1 MSLQIGSYQLS
12 SKLLLAP
19 MAGITDRPYRD
30 VCRQYGAGLAASE
43 MLSSDPSL
51 LKTRKTQLRL
61 VQDDEPLPRSA
72 QILGTEPSVMAQA
85 AQFNVRNG
93 ANIIDINMGC
103 PAKKVCNKA
112 AGSALMR
119 DTTLVKQIL
128 TKVVS
133 AVNVPVTL
141 KIRTGWASSNRNAL
155 EIAKIAEDQGI
166 ACLTIHGRSRFQAF
180 TGYAEYETIRQVKQA
195 VNIPVI
201 ANGDIKDSSDASF
214 ILDYTGVDGLM
225 LGRITHGQ
233 PWIFKEINDKL
244 CDHFLNNPASE
255 RHTTEISLNEKINT
269 TLGHINAI
277 HRYYGTDQGVR
288 IARKHIG
295 WYLYRLTGQDDVLLK
310 KLKKEIFTIVDANS
324 QLKQLESILGCFI

>member
-1 MSLQIGSYQLS
+1 
-12 SKLLLAP
+12 
-19 MAGITDRPYRD
+19 
-30 VCRQYGAGLAASE
+30 
-43 MLSSDPSL
+43 MLTSDPSL
-51 LKTRKTQLRL
+51 LQTRKTQLRL

-72 QILGTEPSVMAQA
+72 QILGTEPDIMAKA

-119 DTTLVKQIL
+119 DTVLVKEIL
-128 TKVVS
+128 SKIVS

-141 KIRTGWASSNRNAL
+141 KIRTGWATSNRNAL

-166 ACLTIHGRSRFQAF
+166 TCLAIHGRSRFQAF
-180 TGYAEYETIRQVKQA
+180 TGYAEYETIRQIKQT
-195 VNIPVI
+195 VDIPVI
-201 ANGDIKDSSDASF
+201 ANGDINSFEDANF
-214 ILDYTGVDGLM
+214 IFNYTQVDGLM

-244 CDHFLNNPASE
+244 SDQFLNNLAAHSHP
-255 RHTTEISLNEKINT
+255 HEISKNEKIET
-269 TLGHINAI
+269 ILGHIDAI

-295 WYLYRLTGQDDVLLK
+295 WYLYKLTGQNPVLLK
-310 KLKKEIFTIVDANS
+310 KLKKEIFTLADAA
-324 QLKQLESILGCFI
+324 KQLITLENTLKNL

>member
-1 MSLQIGSYQLS
+1 MSLQIGPFKLS

-30 VCRQYGAGLAASE
+30 VCRHYGASLAASE
-43 MLSSDPSL
+43 MLTSDPSL
-51 LKTRKTQLRL
+51 LQTRKTQLRL

-72 QILGTEPSVMAQA
+72 QIVGTEPDVMAKA
-85 AQFNVRNG
+85 AQFNVKNG

-119 DTTLVKQIL
+119 DTKLVQRIL
-128 TKVVS
+128 SKIVKSVD
-133 AVNVPVTL
+133 VPVTL
-141 KIRTGWASSNRNAL
+141 KIRTGWASSNRNAV

-166 ACLTIHGRSRFQAF
+166 ACLAVHGRSRYQAF
-180 TGYAEYETIRQVKQA
+180 TGYAEYETIRQIKQA
-195 VNIPVI
+195 INIPVI
-201 ANGDIKDSSDASF
+201 ANGDVKSSADASF
-214 ILDYTGVDGLM
+214 IFDYTGVDGLM

-233 PWIFKEINDKL
+233 PWIFKEINDRL
-244 CDHFLNNPASE
+244 TGQFLSNSVPHSLPY
-255 RHTTEISLNEKINT
+255 EINLNEKIQT
-269 TLGHINAI
+269 TLEHIDAI

-295 WYLYRLTGQDDVLLK
+295 WYLYNLTGQDQVLLK
-310 KLKKEIFTIVDANS
+310 KLKKEIFTIADAPN
-324 QLKQLESILGCFI
+324 QLKQLESALRYL

>member
-1 MSLQIGSYQLS
+1 MPLQIGPYQLP

-30 VCRQYGAGLAASE
+30 VCRLYGAGLAASE
-43 MLSSDPSL
+43 MLTSDPSL
-51 LKTRKTQLRL
+51 LQTRKTQLRL

-72 QILGTEPSVMAQA
+72 QIVGTEPEVMAQA
-85 AQFNVRNG
+85 AQFNVENG

-119 DTTLVKQIL
+119 NTSLVKKIL
-128 TKVVS
+128 ATIVS
-133 AVNVPVTL
+133 SVDVPVTL

-166 ACLTIHGRSRFQAF
+166 SCLAVHGRSRSQAF
-180 TGYAEYETIRQVKQA
+180 MGHAEYETIRQIKQA
-195 VNIPVI
+195 INIPVI
-201 ANGDIKDSSDASF
+201 ANGDIYSIEDAKF
-214 ILDYTGVDGLM
+214 IFDYTNADGLM

-244 CDHFLNNPASE
+244 NGHFLSKNIIKP
-255 RHTTEISLNEKINT
+255 ISFREKIET
-269 TLGHINAI
+269 TLTHIDAI

-295 WYLYRLTGQDDVLLK
+295 WYLYNLTNQDQVLLK
-310 KLKKEIFTIVDANS
+310 KLKRELFTIADAPT
-324 QLKQLESILGCFI
+324 QLNHLESVLNKL